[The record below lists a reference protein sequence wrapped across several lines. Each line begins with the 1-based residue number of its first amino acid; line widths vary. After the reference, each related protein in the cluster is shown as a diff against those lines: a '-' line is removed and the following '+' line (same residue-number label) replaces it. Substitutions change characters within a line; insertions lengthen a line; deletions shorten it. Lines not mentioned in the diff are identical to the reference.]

1 MRLCHDLYF
10 FNKKKVTNCK
20 NLVRFFFH
28 SNCKRKKKI
37 FFLIWF
43 HDLTR
48 VRTVRWATEPTEM
61 CAKATAAAAAD
72 TKTWL
77 LHLIIHV
84 RPESTNRPETTSR
97 LTSDVYTEKKLQ
109 KQKLNLFSQQIQ
121 IKIIFY
127 GLDWK
132 ISNKKEKTTNLD
144 QCQHRMPECS
154 LEIIILCSLLELWST
169 KHTQRTHPYM
179 KRWTIQEMR
188 DKRATTKTTK
198 I

>member
-1 MRLCHDLYF
+1 MTWPEWERYDEQPNRLKCVPKL
-10 FNKKKVTNCK
+10 
-20 NLVRFFFH
+20 L
-28 SNCKRKKKI
+28 
-37 FFLIWF
+37 LLLLL
-43 HDLTR
+43 LTQKLGSCISLFM
-48 VRTVRWATEPTEM
+48 WGP
-61 CAKATAAAAAD
+61 
-72 TKTWL
+72 
-77 LHLIIHV
+77 
-84 RPESTNRPETTSR
+84 NRPTDQKQPADSPVTFIQ
-97 LTSDVYTEKKLQ
+97 KKELQ

-132 ISNKKEKTTNLD
+132 ISNKKEKTTNLG